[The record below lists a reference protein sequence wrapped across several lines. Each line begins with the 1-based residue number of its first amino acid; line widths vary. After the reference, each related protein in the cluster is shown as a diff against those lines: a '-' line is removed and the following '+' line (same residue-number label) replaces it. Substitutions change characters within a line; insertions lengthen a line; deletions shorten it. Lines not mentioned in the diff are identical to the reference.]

1 MRARAPRFEFTR
13 APRSQTLIG
22 KTFGLYQSSNE
33 KKKGRVP
40 DIQAVRPVSFRN
52 QRKFIG
58 LGGGGEEGVGKI
70 MRVGYPLDLSPGSIT
85 LHSASQNSQSI
96 NKCFDSF
103 SHLLSL

>member
-58 LGGGGEEGVGKI
+58 LGGGGGGGGWKNNEGGVPP
-70 MRVGYPLDLSPGSIT
+70 RPLPWIHHT
-85 LHSASQNSQSI
+85 A
-96 NKCFDSF
+96 FSF
-103 SHLLSL
+103 SELPVNQ